1 LVEWYINATKIYL
14 ISYSQEIVSLPS
26 QDIISGTR
34 KGDDLES
41 EAILSSEIM
50 EEESDSDISSSPD
63 ELSNWESCED
73 EESDFKFLKNFF
85 EAACCRVSNK
95 ACCCF
100 ASLKDFNQHANVS
113 LSDKS

>member
-1 LVEWYINATKIYL
+1 VVQFNATKIYI

-34 KGDDLES
+34 EGDDLES
-41 EAILSSEIM
+41 EAMLSSEIR
-50 EEESDSDISSSPD
+50 EEESESDISSSLD
-63 ELSNWESCED
+63 ELSDRESCED
-73 EESDFKFLKNFF
+73 EGSDFNFLKNIF

-113 LSDKS
+113 LSDNP